1 MLVGDVVVRVG
12 KCLSS
17 SNPLWAEKILF
28 YVGDTPTSNL
38 SHNEAHEVILKCGNN
53 FVMGILRPDEEASG
67 TSVDD
72 PETYQNENGLSP
84 FQQIQT
90 PDSQAYSEFSGL
102 TTDTTRTESRGEDVV
117 QPPEISDDHIAEL
130 ISGEAEVLKEHNV
143 IGYVLIVE

>member
-1 MLVGDVVVRVG
+1 MKVGDVVVRV
-12 KCLSS
+12 
-17 SNPLWAEKILF
+17 ND
-28 YVGDTPTSNL
+28 VPTSNL
-38 SHNEAHEVILKCGNN
+38 NHNEAHEVILKCGNN
-53 FVMGILRPDEEASG
+53 FVMGILRPDQEGSC

-72 PETYQNENGLSP
+72 SESCHNENGLSP

-102 TTDTTRTESRGEDVV
+102 TTDTTRTESRSEIDC

-143 IGYVLIVE
+143 IG